1 MEGKIRTIK
10 SYGRTVAK
18 TLSEHQRQDLENY
31 IMENRF
37 EEFKK
42 LYTSFILEIGFG
54 NGLNIIKLSKDYPDF
69 GIVGVEPFKNSCI
82 KLIRDIRTQS
92 IKNIFVFNDDVKNL
106 VETINDKF
114 FSKVYILFPDPWP
127 KKKHNKRRLVNED
140 FFRWLVLKTR
150 EEIVFATDNEDYF
163 SSVLEFAGRYAS
175 VRIENDD
182 DVIANTR
189 YRQKALEA
197 GRRCQCAVFYNF
209 L

>member
-42 LYTSFILEIGFG
+42 LYKSFILEIGFG

-175 VRIENDD
+175 VRIEDD
-182 DVIANTR
+182 EDVIANTR

-197 GRRCQCAVFYNF
+197 GRKCQCAVFYNF

>member
-42 LYTSFILEIGFG
+42 LYKSFILEIGFG